1 MSGRILVTY
10 ATRNGS
16 TAGIAEAVG
25 KELQSAGH
33 DVVVKEIKTVTTV
46 EGYDSIVIG
55 APIYMGKVIDVAQF
69 VGRYRDQLS
78 TRPVAAF
85 AVGILAAVSKDP
97 KQVEASMKALHT
109 SLAPLQPLAATLFAG
124 RLDPEK
130 LSFIQRKMVGFVK
143 APKGDFRDWDAIA
156 AWARELPG
164 KLGV

>member
-1 MSGRILVTY
+1 MSGRILVAY

-16 TAGIAEAVG
+16 TTGIAGAVG
-25 KELQSAGH
+25 KELQSAGYN
-33 DVVVKEIKTVTTV
+33 VEVKEIKTVTTI

-55 APIYMGKVIDVAQF
+55 APIYIGKVIDVARF

-85 AVGILAAVSKDP
+85 AVGILAPASKDP
-97 KQVEASMKALHT
+97 KQVEDSMKALHT
-109 SLAPLQPLAATLFAG
+109 SLAPLQPVAVTLFAG

-130 LSFIQRKMVGFVK
+130 LSFIQRRMTGFVK

-164 KLGV
+164 KLWV